1 MKKIALVII
10 FLFLPLQSFGKRKI
24 KILKGKDRI
33 VYKKN
38 TIINFNESVV
48 DGELIKPQGGFHQSK
63 ARAKF
68 NSLIKYRKDFLDN
81 MLKRARKL

>member
-1 MKKIALVII
+1 MKKIALVIM

-24 KILKGKDRI
+24 IKGKDKI

-38 TIINFNESVV
+38 TTINFSESVV
-48 DGELIKPQGGFHQSK
+48 DGELIKPRGGFHQSK

-68 NSLIKYRKDFLDN
+68 NSLIIYRKDFVDKMIKN
-81 MLKRARKL
+81 AKKL